1 MDEFAVVLG
10 SDAARAFEHPH
21 EVVRAPSAAQ
31 LGEVLDRCEAALDA
45 GSWVA
50 GYVGYSGDAALG
62 IFDAPKPVALPD
74 PARVVHTALLAT
86 VERDGYDAAI
96 ARLQRAIYEGDV
108 YQVNYTLPFAM
119 AYRGDP
125 YELYAYY
132 ARRSGARYQAY
143 VRDGDRAIASWS
155 PELFLEFDG
164 TLVRTKPM
172 KGTAPLDR
180 VDQLGQPKNRA
191 EHVMIVDLLRNDL
204 HRISDDVAVE
214 RFLDVERY
222 PTYATMTSTIAA
234 RLRPGT
240 SLAQIFAAAFPCG
253 SITGA
258 PKRSAMRLIAQT
270 EMVPRGVY
278 CGAIGFLSPQRTGWW
293 NVAIRTAQFDAA
305 AGTGRY
311 DTGGGIVADSRPA
324 AEWAE
329 ILLKARFLR
338 PEAPFALLETFAGD
352 ADDATLALH
361 MARLLRSADA
371 FGIDVSE
378 AQVAPALRPSTSLA
392 DARYAQDDRKRIV
405 RVGVHLDGTIEV
417 RAEDANTPEE
427 PVRIGLSRARVR
439 SDDPF
444 LRHKTSWRPDHDD
457 AAAQARERGCFDALL
472 LNERGELTEGARTN
486 VFIERDGVLWTP
498 PIACGVLPG
507 ILRGRLI
514 ASGRA
519 RETELTFNDARSAQ
533 AVYVGNSARGL
544 LRATLVE

>member
-1 MDEFAVVLG
+1 MDEFAVVMG
-10 SDAARAFEHPH
+10 SDSASAFEHPL
-21 EVVRAPSAAQ
+21 EVVRARSAAQ
-31 LGEVLDRCEAALDA
+31 LGALLDRCEAALDA
-45 GSWVA
+45 GSWVS

-74 PARVVHTALLAT
+74 PARVVHTPLLAT
-86 VERDGYDAAI
+86 VERDGYHAAI
-96 ARLQRAIYEGDV
+96 ARLQHAIYEGDV

-164 TLVRTKPM
+164 ACVRTKPM
-172 KGTAPLDR
+172 KGTAPPDR
-180 VDQLGQPKNRA
+180 VDELEQPKNRA

-204 HRISDDVAVE
+204 HRVSDDVTVE

-234 RLRPGT
+234 RLRAAT

-258 PKRSAMRLIAQT
+258 PKRSAMRFISQT
-270 EMVPRGVY
+270 ETAPRGVY
-278 CGAIGFLSPQRTGWW
+278 CGTIGFLSPQRTGWW
-293 NVAIRTAQFDAA
+293 NVAIRTAQFDVAA
-305 AGTGRY
+305 RTGRY
-311 DTGGGIVADSRPA
+311 DTGGGIVADSQAA

-361 MARLLRSADA
+361 MARLSRSARA
-371 FGIDVSE
+371 FGIEVRE
-378 AQVAPALRPSTSLA
+378 ADVAPALRLRASP
-392 DARYAQDDRKRIV
+392 YAQDDRGRVV
-405 RVGVHLDGTIEV
+405 RLRLHLDGTIEV

-444 LRHKTSWRPDHDD
+444 LRHKTTWRPHHDD
-457 AAAQARERGCFDALL
+457 ASAEARERGCFDALL
-472 LNERGELTEGARTN
+472 CNERGELTEGARTN

-519 RETELTFNDARSAQ
+519 RETVLTFEDARSGQ